1 MVSRALGVD
10 VIAPDDKKT
19 EVQGKLSFVDNTVDP
34 TTGTIQLKG
43 LFGNQDQKLWPG
55 QFVDTY
61 LTLSERPDAVLV
73 PSQAVQT
80 GNDGS
85 YVFVVDPKMKAAI
98 RTVAVGET
106 IEGDTI
112 IESGLHGGETVV
124 TDGQMRLIPGGTV
137 MIKTRTTRR
146 SERLREYRG
155 NFHPPSRDDDA
166 DLARDR
172 HVRPDGVSISAG

>member
-1 MVSRALGVD
+1 VVINQLRPIYVEFALPEQDLATVRGNMVSRALGVD

-137 MIKTRTTRR
+137 MIK
-146 SERLREYRG
+146 
-155 NFHPPSRDDDA
+155 NA
-166 DLARDR
+166 DHATQRAA
-172 HVRPDGVSISAG
+172 S